1 MNAGEIIAENVKRLR
16 EERSWSQSQLAD
28 RAGTS
33 KVIISQIEK
42 GDSNPTINTIWKL
55 AKAFS
60 LPYTSLLDP
69 PEAKAVHV
77 RKCDASE
84 ITEENYHVFSY
95 YPENRERNFE
105 VYQFEVDPHGE
116 YTSMGH
122 STKSFEYI
130 MMTNGELT
138 VKIKDKQYKLEKDD
152 ALYFEAADSHTYI
165 NIGELPAKGWMIIQY
180 LD

>member
-1 MNAGEIIAENVKRLR
+1 MNAGQIIAQNVKRLR
-16 EERSWSQSQLAD
+16 EERNWSQGQLAEK
-28 RAGTS
+28 AGTS

-60 LPYTSLLDP
+60 LHYTSLLDP

-77 RKCDASE
+77 RKADVSE
-84 ITEENYHVFSY
+84 MKEENYHVFSY
-95 YPENRERNFE
+95 YPESRERNFE

-122 STKSFEYI
+122 STKSYEYI
-130 MMTNGELT
+130 MMTGGELT
-138 VKIKDKQYKLEKDD
+138 VKIDDKQYTLKNDD
-152 ALYFEAADSHTYI
+152 ALCFEAAASHTYI
-165 NIGELPAKGWMIIQY
+165 NDKDIPAKAWMIIHY
-180 LD
+180 ID

>member
-1 MNAGEIIAENVKRLR
+1 MNVGQIIAENVRRLR
-16 EERSWSQSQLAD
+16 EERSWSQSRLAEK
-28 RAGTS
+28 AGTS

-60 LPYTSLLDP
+60 LPYTSLLEP
-69 PEAKAVHV
+69 PETKAVHV
-77 RKCDASE
+77 RKADASQMM
-84 ITEENYHVFSY
+84 EENCHVFSY
-95 YPENRERNFE
+95 YPKNQERNFE

-130 MMTNGELT
+130 MMTSGELK
-138 VKIKDKQYKLEKDD
+138 VKIDGKQYCIETDD
-152 ALYFEAADSHTYI
+152 ALYFEAANSHTYKNDSDI
-165 NIGELPAKGWMIIQY
+165 PARAWMLIQY
-180 LD
+180 ME